1 MCPYSYTSVPHLS
14 LSLSLSLSHTHTHT
28 HTHTQDAWV
37 WRAPLPSSLAEI
49 DFKLGK
55 PGCDD
60 RFAYELRRAGLRV
73 MSVYFCVFDV

>member
-1 MCPYSYTSVPHLS
+1 
-14 LSLSLSLSHTHTHT
+14 
-28 HTHTQDAWV
+28 V

-73 MSVYFCVFDV
+73 MCVYFCVFDV